1 MHITMYAKFIKR
13 TVDVIFSLL
22 LLPIVLFVVLIFGVF
37 IKIEDKG
44 PIFYLGKR
52 LGKNQ
57 KIFKMYKLRSMKMDA
72 PDIRNVDG
80 STFNSDSDP
89 RLTSVGKFLRKT
101 SLDEIPQIINVF
113 KGDMSFIGPRP
124 DLPEAVEFYSETDI
138 HKLDV
143 SPGITGYNQAYYRNS
158 NTQKEKFE
166 NDVFYVKNLSWKL
179 DLKIFFKT
187 VMSVALRKNI
197 NLTDKDVQS

>member
-1 MHITMYAKFIKR
+1 MYVQFIKR
-13 TVDVIFSLL
+13 IFDVIFSLL
-22 LLPIVLFVVLIFGVF
+22 LLPIVLFIVLIFGLL

-44 PIFYLGKR
+44 PIFYLGTR

-57 KIFKMYKLRSMKMDA
+57 KTFKMYKLRSMKINA

-89 RLTSVGKFLRKT
+89 RLTRVGKFLRKT

-143 SPGITGYNQAYYRNS
+143 RPGITGYNQAYYRNS
-158 NTQKEKFE
+158 NTQKEKFK
-166 NDVFYVKNLSWKL
+166 NDVFYVNNISWEL

-187 VMSVALRKNI
+187 VMSVVLRKNI
-197 NLTDKDVQS
+197 NITGKDMQP

>member
-1 MHITMYAKFIKR
+1 MYAKFIKR

>member
-1 MHITMYAKFIKR
+1 VHITMYAKFIKR

>member
-1 MHITMYAKFIKR
+1 MYVQFIKR
-13 TVDVIFSLL
+13 MFDVIFSLL
-22 LLPIVLFVVLIFGVF
+22 LLPIVLFIVLIFGLL

-44 PIFYLGKR
+44 PIFYLGTR

-57 KIFKMYKLRSMKMDA
+57 KTFKMYKLRSMKINA

-89 RLTSVGKFLRKT
+89 RLTRVGKFLRKT

-143 SPGITGYNQAYYRNS
+143 RPGITGYNQAYYRNS
-158 NTQKEKFE
+158 NTQKEKFK
-166 NDVFYVKNLSWKL
+166 NDVFYVNNISWEL

-187 VMSVALRKNI
+187 VMSVVLRKNI
-197 NLTDKDVQS
+197 NITGKDMQP